1 MTDFPGP
8 PPGAM
13 PPPPPPPPPPPG
25 VGPLPSYQAYPQ
37 QYDAS
42 PQYASFGARLG
53 AFLIDAI
60 AGLVFSIPAIV
71 VIFSG
76 PRHIARCTINDEQ
89 RLCNVPNNST
99 IALAVLLAVAGSIA
113 YLVIFCRKVSRNQSW
128 GMKATGIRV
137 VSAEGS
143 QQISAWRAL
152 GWQLAHVFSGFFCYL
167 GYLWMLWDKR
177 NQTWHDKIAGTVIVK
192 A

>member
-1 MTDFPGP
+1 MSNFPG

-25 VGPLPSYQAYPQ
+25 FTPPPSYQAYPQ
-37 QYDAS
+37 QYDS
-42 PQYASFGARLG
+42 GPQYAGFGARLG
-53 AFLIDAI
+53 ALIIDGLIGFVFAI
-60 AGLVFSIPAIV
+60 PGLVAAFA
-71 VIFSG
+71 G
-76 PRHIARCTINDEQ
+76 PRHIVGCTINDEP
-89 RLCNVPNNST
+89 RLCKVPTGGT
-99 IALAVLLAVAGSIA
+99 IALASLVFLAGAIA
-113 YLVIFCRKVSRNQSW
+113 FLVMFCRKVSNNQSW

-137 VSAEGS
+137 VDARAGER
-143 QQISAWRAL
+143 ISPLRAL

-177 NQTWHDKIAGTVIVK
+177 NQTWHDKIAGTVVIK

>member
-25 VGPLPSYQAYPQ
+25 FTPPPSYQAYPQ
-37 QYDAS
+37 QYDAG
-42 PQYASFGARLG
+42 PQYAGFGARLG
-53 AFLIDAI
+53 ALIIDGI
-60 AGLVFSIPAIV
+60 AGIVFLIPAIV
-71 VIFSG
+71 VGLSG
-76 PRHIARCTINDEQ
+76 PRHDVACTVNSRDTS
-89 RLCNVPNNST
+89 CNVPTGPT
-99 IALAVLLAVAGSIA
+99 IALAVLLGIAGWIA

-137 VSAEGS
+137 VDA
-143 QQISAWRAL
+143 QQGQPISAVRAL

-177 NQTWHDKIAGTVIVK
+177 NQTWHDKIARTVVVK